1 MKRIQFI
8 FLLLA
13 LSLPL
18 DLAAN
23 SALSVGFQSPQDAL
37 QDDSGSGI
45 SLHNG
50 KHSDTTLYGLYVRQ
64 LAYVAPGDLCS
75 TATTIYNSA
84 TNLVVGGVV
93 APVTVKAN
101 ESASVGA
108 NYLYNMLLQAF
119 YYVGLIYPLTP
130 PGCALPG
137 CTWGSDTTLYHWCI
151 YLGALAPVT
160 TTGGYTAANVPPA
173 AEQASTG
180 AYDYNL
186 ISSYITIGPISCD
199 DEALSCHL
207 ANKQTQ
213 SFT

>member
-1 MKRIQFI
+1 VKIVQFI
-8 FLLLA
+8 FLMLA
-13 LSLPL
+13 LSVPL
-18 DLAAN
+18 GVAAN
-23 SALSVGFQSPQDAL
+23 PPISLGFQSPQDAL
-37 QDDSGSGI
+37 QEDSGSGI

-50 KHSDTTLYGLYVRQ
+50 KHSDATLYGLYIRQ
-64 LAYVAPGDLCS
+64 LAYVAPGGSCN

-93 APVTVKAN
+93 APVTMKAN
-101 ESASVGA
+101 ESASLGK

-119 YYVGLIYPLTP
+119 YYVGIIYPSTP

-137 CTWGSDTTLYHWCI
+137 CTWGSDSTLYNWCI

-160 TTGGYTAANVPPA
+160 TTGGYTAANVPPST
-173 AEQASTG
+173 ELASSG

-186 ISSYITIGPISCD
+186 ISSYITLGPIACD
-199 DEALSCHL
+199 DEALSCHV